1 MLRAGRSPLNL
12 RWRSRSHGT
21 DMLAALDGQ
30 GPAARG
36 REQHARVVLPELRL
50 PRDAADAPEQQLRLF
65 REEAL
70 RNSVF

>member
-1 MLRAGRSPLNL
+1 
-12 RWRSRSHGT
+12 
-21 DMLAALDGQ
+21 MLAALDGQ
-30 GPAARG
+30 GPTARG